1 MPMTLPSRG
10 TERFALETAGKE
22 QHQTAPRQHPRQT
35 HKGHNSLVGQLM
47 LPCLPP
53 SEGQRWFLASPDLL
67 RRVPSHPALPSHCDS
82 QPVWS
87 EMVLQTSQVPATKVK
102 CFPSC
107 CLLYLEKVAFV
118 VIKCS
123 HDVLTFSHPY
133 KLFSVHCRLY
143 SFTMT
148 LFFNSS
154 NESCVFCS
162 KPGSKSHRQLVLQPR
177 LQGQLRE
184 KTTLLKKKK
193 KAVQLLPAIPC

>member
-1 MPMTLPSRG
+1 
-10 TERFALETAGKE
+10 
-22 QHQTAPRQHPRQT
+22 
-35 HKGHNSLVGQLM
+35 
-47 LPCLPP
+47 
-53 SEGQRWFLASPDLL
+53 
-67 RRVPSHPALPSHCDS
+67 
-82 QPVWS
+82 
-87 EMVLQTSQVPATKVK
+87 MVLQTSQVLATKVK

-107 CLLYLEKVAFV
+107 YLLYLEKVAFV

-133 KLFSVHCRLY
+133 KLFSGHCRLY
-143 SFTMT
+143 SFTVT

-193 KAVQLLPAIPC
+193 KKRQFSYYQQFCAELLLPVFFCFSDFHLGSCTWRLPPERLPAEHAQHSPPPTVCPPHWDTFSLPCCFPKHAQQAFLVYSEAVKPT